1 MKKTEIEKLVVGSI
15 IRYRSNDKEF
25 RIVAIDDYEAYIK
38 STLDRDSRIVTLDK
52 LQRWYDVV
60 NN

>member
-1 MKKTEIEKLVVGSI
+1 MKKAELEKLVVGSI

-52 LQRWYDVV
+52 LERWYDVV

>member
-1 MKKTEIEKLVVGSI
+1 MKKTEIDKLVVGSI

-25 RIVAIDDYEAYIK
+25 RIVAIDEDELYIK
-38 STLDRDSRIVTLDK
+38 STSDRDSRIITFNTLT
-52 LQRWYDVV
+52 RWYDVV

>member
-1 MKKTEIEKLVVGSI
+1 MKKAEIDKLVVGSI

-25 RIVAIDDYEAYIK
+25 RIVAIDEDELYIK
-38 STLDRDSRIVTLDK
+38 STSDRDSRLITFDK
-52 LQRWYDVV
+52 LIRWYDVV